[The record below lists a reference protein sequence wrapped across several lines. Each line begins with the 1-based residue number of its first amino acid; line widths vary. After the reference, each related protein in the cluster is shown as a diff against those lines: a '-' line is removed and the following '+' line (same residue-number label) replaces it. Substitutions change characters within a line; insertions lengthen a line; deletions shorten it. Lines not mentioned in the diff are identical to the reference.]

1 MNWPRRHCQHRAVRP
16 VQGQGYV
23 SGPVT
28 DTLRLRLAGQTQQG
42 GDWQYNYTRNA
53 KAGSANQS
61 GGRFLAEWEPSDRL
75 TMLLNVNGW
84 YNKSDSQFPQ
94 TISFS
99 PLVSANLASLPAA
112 TSAGL
117 INQPLAPA
125 DNRAA
130 DWPTS
135 FPLWL
140 SPQRRF
146 LSGLGPHRLQADR
159 RHHAD
164 LVDGL

>member
-1 MNWPRRHCQHRAVRP
+1 MNWPRAARQHRAVRP

-84 YNKSDSQFPQ
+84 YNKSDLAVSDH
-94 TISFS
+94 
-99 PLVSANLASLPAA
+99 LVQP
-112 TSAGL
+112 AGL
-117 INQPLAPA
+117 GQSGVLARRDERGPDQPPLAPA

-146 LSGLGPHRLQADR
+146 LSGLRPASPTS
-159 RHHAD
+159 
-164 LVDGL
+164 